1 MAIFLGDAR
10 FLIPGKMVTV
20 SHREAS
26 SEREAETRGTHKV
39 KNMDVAVKL
48 NLNQP
53 MTRDLITLVIDKEMK
68 IEDQAEMRD
77 LAFNY
82 MTLMVEQGYVF
93 SKDPAKRYTIR
104 EMLDLTYAYLDNF
117 NDAVKRWKLST
128 KTYC

>member
-1 MAIFLGDAR
+1 
-10 FLIPGKMVTV
+10 MVTV

-26 SEREAETRGTHKV
+26 SEGEAETRVTHKM
-39 KNMDVAVKL
+39 KNMVAADKL

-53 MTRDLITLVIDKEMK
+53 MTRELVTLIIDKEMK

-93 SKDPAKRYTIR
+93 SKGKCRQ
-104 EMLDLTYAYLDNF
+104 DNH
-117 NDAVKRWKLST
+117 LL
-128 KTYC
+128 

>member
-1 MAIFLGDAR
+1 
-10 FLIPGKMVTV
+10 MVTV

-26 SEREAETRGTHKV
+26 SEGEAETRVTHKV
-39 KNMDVAVKL
+39 KNMDVAGKL

-53 MTRDLITLVIDKEMK
+53 MTRELVTLIIDKEMK

-117 NDAVKRWKLST
+117 NDAVTRWKLST
-128 KTYC
+128 ETNC

>member
-1 MAIFLGDAR
+1 M
-10 FLIPGKMVTV
+10 
-20 SHREAS
+20 
-26 SEREAETRGTHKV
+26 

-82 MTLMVEQGYVF
+82 M
-93 SKDPAKRYTIR
+93 
-104 EMLDLTYAYLDNF
+104 N
-117 NDAVKRWKLST
+117 
-128 KTYC
+128 